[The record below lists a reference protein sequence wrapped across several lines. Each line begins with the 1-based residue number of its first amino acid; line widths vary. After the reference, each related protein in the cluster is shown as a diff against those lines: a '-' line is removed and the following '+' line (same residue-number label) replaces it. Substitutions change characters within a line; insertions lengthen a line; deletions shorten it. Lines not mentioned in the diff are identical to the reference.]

1 MYKLANQMIS
11 FWKWEV
17 FMVEMVLG
25 LGIISTIGQFL
36 SQILVIPV
44 CLEMIV
50 VLVNDEVGK
59 LNLMTL

>member
-11 FWKWEV
+11 FWKWVV